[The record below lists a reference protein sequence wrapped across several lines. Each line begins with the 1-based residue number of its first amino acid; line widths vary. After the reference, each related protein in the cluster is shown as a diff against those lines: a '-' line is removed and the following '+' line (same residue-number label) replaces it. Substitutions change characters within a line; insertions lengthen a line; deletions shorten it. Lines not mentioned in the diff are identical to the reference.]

1 MTEQEITDFVS
12 ERGDKIT
19 RADFVRLNR
28 MLFEL
33 PLEEV
38 SDVRSWLYESI
49 ALTVSDPLYRGDLEL
64 QDLS

>member
-1 MTEQEITDFVS
+1 MTEQEITDFIG

-19 RADFVRLNR
+19 RADLSRLNA

-38 SDVRSWLYESI
+38 SDVRSWIYESI
-49 ALTVSDPLYRGDLEL
+49 ALTVSDPSYKGDL
-64 QDLS
+64 DLDDLG